1 MRPKMAHATSFYT
14 LIVAAIVAFALP
26 GKKATAEDSL
36 GMYVGGAIGQAQV
49 SAYADSASFAPIG
62 SGGTGEFRER
72 HAAFKAL
79 VGFRPISFFGA
90 ELEYVDFGHP
100 SGSLFD
106 YPADSSLKGAAA
118 FGLLFLPVPII
129 DIYLK
134 AGAARL
140 QSTLSGVVPYL
151 PLCSGCA
158 PPRFEQDRTDTAF
171 AAGAGAQ
178 YKFGSW
184 AVRVEYER
192 FNAAGEYPNVV
203 WLGLTWT
210 FL

>member
-1 MRPKMAHATSFYT
+1 MTHATCFYSV
-14 LIVAAIVAFALP
+14 IVAAIVSVAPL
-26 GKKATAEDSL
+26 GENATAEDLL

-49 SAYADSASFAPIG
+49 SAYADSASFAPIASGG
-62 SGGTGEFRER
+62 SGEFSER
-72 HAAFKAL
+72 HAAFKAFA
-79 VGFRPISFFGA
+79 GFRPISFFGA
-90 ELEYVDFGHP
+90 ELEYADFGHP

-106 YPADSSLKGAAA
+106 YPANSSIKGAAA

-171 AAGAGAQ
+171 ATGAGAQ
-178 YKFGSW
+178 YKFGLW
-184 AVRVEYER
+184 AVRAEYER
-192 FNAAGEYPNVV
+192 FSTAGEYPSIVS
-203 WLGLTWT
+203 LGLSWT
-210 FL
+210 FR